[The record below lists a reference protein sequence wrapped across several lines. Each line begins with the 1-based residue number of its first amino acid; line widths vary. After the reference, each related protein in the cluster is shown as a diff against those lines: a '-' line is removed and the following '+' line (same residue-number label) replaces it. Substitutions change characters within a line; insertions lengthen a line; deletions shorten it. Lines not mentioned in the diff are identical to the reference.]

1 MVRQAHHK
9 IAIVIA
15 FRDFRDVEYFI
26 PADIFRNAGAK
37 ITTISS
43 KKGIAIGVD
52 GGEAKI
58 DLTPDEFR
66 PENFDAVIFIGGP
79 GMGKNLDNQDFQKIA
94 KDAIAADKVIGAICI
109 APALLAKA
117 GVLLGKKA
125 TIWSDHL
132 NKFAA
137 KILKEGGAV
146 YQDEDVVVD
155 GKLITAN
162 GPAVAKEFAEKIIE
176 VLRT

>member
-1 MVRQAHHK
+1 MKK

-43 KKGIAIGVD
+43 EKGIAIGVD

-58 DLTPDEFR
+58 DLTLDEFR
-66 PENFDAVIFIGGP
+66 AENFDAVIFIGGP
-79 GMGKNLDNQDFQKIA
+79 GMGKNLDNQNFQKIA
-94 KDAIAADKVIGAICI
+94 KDAIAADKIIGAICI

-117 GVLLGKKA
+117 GALSGKKA
-125 TIWSDHL
+125 TVWSGPLD
-132 NKFAA
+132 KYGI
-137 KILKEGGAV
+137 KILEENGAIFG
-146 YQDEDVVVD
+146 DEHLVGD
-155 GKLITAN
+155 GNLSTAS
-162 GPAVAKEFAEKIIE
+162 GPHAAKEFAEKIIE
-176 VLRT
+176 ALTAFQS